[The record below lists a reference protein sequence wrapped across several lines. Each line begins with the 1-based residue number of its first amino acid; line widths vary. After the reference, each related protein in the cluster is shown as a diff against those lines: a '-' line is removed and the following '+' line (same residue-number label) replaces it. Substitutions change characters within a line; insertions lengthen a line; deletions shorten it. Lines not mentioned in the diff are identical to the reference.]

1 MHTSDFRYHS
11 DLSGAFD
18 VHLYQRL
25 VSPFTRAPQFH
36 CHPEFEI
43 ALFRAGTGIYHVGS
57 QRYPIESGDIF
68 LFASNEPHYITRI
81 DAQEKM
87 LILNFHFTRN
97 FVCAPAPDSF
107 DRQYLGLFLNRN
119 PRFQN
124 RILAKEPIAGR
135 IAGTL
140 LRF

>member
-97 FVCAPAPDSF
+97 FVCAPAPGKCFTVAMTEFSF
-107 DRQYLGLFLNRN
+107 RPFS
-119 PRFQN
+119 PCSAFTAVV
-124 RILAKEPIAGR
+124 IMVSTVSTSSE
-135 IAGTL
+135 
-140 LRF
+140 